1 MELGFEGQRRLVEFE
16 WVGQGPDQG
25 YLLWCEEEGREGGG
39 REGEE
44 EGGKEGWREM
54 EGGKEGWR
62 EKEEGERREKR
73 GGGKR

>member
-1 MELGFEGQRRLVEFE
+1 MEFE

-25 YLLWCEEEGREGGG
+25 YLLWCEEEGREGRREGRGGGG

-44 EGGKEGWREM
+44 EGGKEGWRE
-54 EGGKEGWR
+54 KE
-62 EKEEGERREKR
+62 KGERREKR